1 MTEEKKE
8 KIVYK
13 MPPKMSFVMGI
24 LSGVAVAAIIGM
36 FMIFS
41 MVDDNDDS
49 TTKTNTN
56 TTAVVNTNTA
66 APTPAPV
73 VVDVEEK
80 DGDHVRGDKNAT
92 VTLIEYSDFECPF
105 CSRVVPTIEQVL
117 EEYDGKVKL
126 IYRHFPLSFHENA
139 QKAAEA
145 SECAADQDKFWEMHD
160 LIYADQDNIT
170 IADLKAHAVT
180 LGLNTSTF
188 DSCLDGGEHASDI
201 TDDFNEGAAIG
212 VQGTPAIFVNG
223 TMISGAQPYASF
235 AAAID
240 AALAK

>member
-1 MTEEKKE
+1 MTEESKE

-13 MPPKMSFVMGI
+13 MPPKMSFIMGV
-24 LSGVAVAAIIGM
+24 LSGVAVAAIIGVIIM
-36 FMIFS
+36 LPMIN
-41 MVDDNDDS
+41 DDDS
-49 TTKTNTN
+49 TTTNTN
-56 TTAVVNTNTA
+56 KAAVVNTNAA
-66 APTPAPV
+66 APTPAAPV
-73 VVDVEEK
+73 VVDVEVE
-80 DGDHVRGDKNAT
+80 DGDHVRGDNNAP
-92 VTLIEYSDFECPF
+92 VAIIQYSDFECPF
-105 CSRVVPTIEQVL
+105 CSRVVPTMEQVL

-139 QKAAEA
+139 QKAGEA

-160 LIYADQDNIT
+160 LIFADQDNIT
-170 IADLKAHAVT
+170 VDDLKAHAAT

-188 DSCLDGGEHASDI
+188 NNCLDDGDNAQKI
-201 TDDFNEGAAIG
+201 TDDFTAGAALG
-212 VQGTPAIFVNG
+212 VQGTPASFVNG